1 MLTEAIIVQIFD
13 YLLKPY
19 QNYFVVDIV
28 LEFLAVFLGIL
39 SVFFAKMNKI
49 AVYPTGMISTGIFV
63 YLLFQFELLGDMIIN
78 AYFFFMS
85 IYGWYYWSYKK
96 DGQIINKVS
105 YGSTNDFIICSFI
118 FLFSLIL
125 ISNIYKSF
133 NLFTSWVAY
142 IDTLTTG
149 IFFIAMW
156 LMARRKIESWVFWII
171 GDIIS
176 IPLYFY
182 KGLAITSIQYFI
194 FTIIA
199 IMGYISWIKIYKV
212 KISA

>member
-1 MLTEAIIVQIFD
+1 MITFQIFD
-13 YLLKPY
+13 FFFKPY
-19 QNYFVVDIV
+19 ENYFLIDII

-78 AYFFFMS
+78 TYFFFMS

-96 DGQIINKVS
+96 DGDIMNKIS
-105 YGSTNDFIICSFI
+105 FGSVNDYLISLFI
-118 FLFSLIL
+118 FLSSLIFV
-125 ISNIYKSF
+125 SNIYKSF
-133 NLFTSWVAY
+133 NLFTSWTAY
-142 IDTLTTG
+142 IDTITTG
-149 IFFIAMW
+149 LFFVAMW
-156 LMARRKIESWVFWII
+156 LMARRKVENWIFWII

-182 KGLAITSIQYFI
+182 KGLAITTIQYFI

-199 IMGYISWIKIYKV
+199 IMGYISWKKIYKA
-212 KISA
+212 KIPV

>member
-1 MLTEAIIVQIFD
+1 MITLQIFD
-13 YLLKPY
+13 FFLKPY
-19 QNYFVVDIV
+19 ENYFLIDII
-28 LEFLAVFLGIL
+28 LEFLAVILGIL

-78 AYFFFMS
+78 TYFFFMS

-96 DGQIINKVS
+96 DGDIVNKISFGSINDYLIS
-105 YGSTNDFIICSFI
+105 LFI
-118 FLFSLIL
+118 FLISLIFV
-125 ISNIYKSF
+125 SNIYKSF
-133 NLFTSWVAY
+133 NLFTSWTAY
-142 IDTLTTG
+142 IDTITTG
-149 IFFIAMW
+149 LFFVAMW
-156 LMARRKIESWVFWII
+156 LMARRKVENWIFWII

-182 KGLAITSIQYFI
+182 KGLAITTIQYFI

-199 IMGYISWIKIYKV
+199 IMGYISWKKIYKA
-212 KISA
+212 KIPV